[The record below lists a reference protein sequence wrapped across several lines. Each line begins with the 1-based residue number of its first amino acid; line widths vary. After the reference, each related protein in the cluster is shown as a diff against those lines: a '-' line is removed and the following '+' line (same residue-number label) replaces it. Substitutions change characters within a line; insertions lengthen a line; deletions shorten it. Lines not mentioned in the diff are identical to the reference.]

1 MLFSQGILE
10 RSETETKQR
19 LNNQIEKLEREIS
32 QLKKKLESEVEQRHS
47 LTKNQEVSVN
57 VLHLFGGKESPR
69 CFCQGAACSSSHLTC
84 KTTLGLCALWE

>member
-1 MLFSQGILE
+1 MLFYQGILE

-47 LTKNQEVSVN
+47 LTKNQEVSIIIN
-57 VLHLFGGKESPR
+57 TLNLF
-69 CFCQGAACSSSHLTC
+69 
-84 KTTLGLCALWE
+84 

>member
-1 MLFSQGILE
+1 MLFYQGILE

-47 LTKNQEVSVN
+47 LTKNQEVSIIIN
-57 VLHLFGGKESPR
+57 MLNLF
-69 CFCQGAACSSSHLTC
+69 
-84 KTTLGLCALWE
+84 

>member
-57 VLHLFGGKESPR
+57 VLHLFRGK
-69 CFCQGAACSSSHLTC
+69 
-84 KTTLGLCALWE
+84 

>member
-1 MLFSQGILE
+1 MVFPQGILE

-47 LTKNQEVSVN
+47 LTKNQEVSGNCCTCLEENKAPGASARVQC
-57 VLHLFGGKESPR
+57 VLLH
-69 CFCQGAACSSSHLTC
+69 T
-84 KTTLGLCALWE
+84 

>member
-57 VLHLFGGKESPR
+57 VLHLFGGK
-69 CFCQGAACSSSHLTC
+69 
-84 KTTLGLCALWE
+84 

>member
-1 MLFSQGILE
+1 MFFSQGILE

-57 VLHLFGGKESPR
+57 VLHLLGGK
-69 CFCQGAACSSSHLTC
+69 
-84 KTTLGLCALWE
+84 

>member
-1 MLFSQGILE
+1 MLFYQGILE

-47 LTKNQEVSVN
+47 LTKNQEVSIIISMLN
-57 VLHLFGGKESPR
+57 LF
-69 CFCQGAACSSSHLTC
+69 
-84 KTTLGLCALWE
+84 